1 MQSPGSKSL
10 PGRIRLAF
18 YSAVGYNSAIK
29 YPLIAQA
36 IISCRV
42 SKRLKADQPLGAF
55 LYIVRAFGP
64 QVGTLIGVPFFVSEE
79 VNDLETE
86 KPNEKGE
93 PCPKQAIYIV
103 VEDGRIQAVYAN
115 CRLAQIDVEIL
126 DLDDA
131 KVSDDAILESMRRSI
146 AEAKNRCTK
155 IY

>member
-1 MQSPGSKSL
+1 
-10 PGRIRLAF
+10 
-18 YSAVGYNSAIK
+18 
-29 YPLIAQA
+29 
-36 IISCRV
+36 
-42 SKRLKADQPLGAF
+42 
-55 LYIVRAFGP
+55 
-64 QVGTLIGVPFFVSEE
+64 
-79 VNDLETE
+79 LETE

-93 PCPKQAIYIV
+93 LCPKQAIYIV

-115 CRLAQIDVEIL
+115 CPLAQIDVEIL

>member
-1 MQSPGSKSL
+1 
-10 PGRIRLAF
+10 
-18 YSAVGYNSAIK
+18 
-29 YPLIAQA
+29 
-36 IISCRV
+36 
-42 SKRLKADQPLGAF
+42 
-55 LYIVRAFGP
+55 
-64 QVGTLIGVPFFVSEE
+64 
-79 VNDLETE
+79 LETE

-93 PCPKQAIYIV
+93 SCSKQAIYIV

-115 CRLAQIDVEIL
+115 CPLAQIDVEIL

>member
-1 MQSPGSKSL
+1 MS
-10 PGRIRLAF
+10 GRIRLAF
-18 YSAVGYNSAIK
+18 YRMVGYNSGIK
-29 YPLIAQA
+29 YPLIAPA

-42 SKRLKADQPLGAF
+42 SKRLKVDQPLGAF

-93 PCPKQAIYIV
+93 LCPKQAIYIV

-115 CRLAQIDVEIL
+115 CPLAQIDVEIL

-131 KVSDDAILESMRRSI
+131 KVSDDAILESMCRSI

>member
-1 MQSPGSKSL
+1 M

-55 LYIVRAFGP
+55 LYIIRAFGP
-64 QVGTLIGVPFFVSEE
+64 QDGTLKGVPFFVSEE
-79 VNDLETE
+79 VNVLETE

-93 PCPKQAIYIV
+93 LCPKQAIYIV

-115 CRLAQIDVEIL
+115 CPLAQIDVEIL

>member
-1 MQSPGSKSL
+1 M
-10 PGRIRLAF
+10 
-18 YSAVGYNSAIK
+18 VGYNSGIK
-29 YPLIAQA
+29 YPLIAPA

-42 SKRLKADQPLGAF
+42 SKRLKADQPLDAF

-115 CRLAQIDVEIL
+115 CPLAQIDVEIL

-131 KVSDDAILESMRRSI
+131 KVASSAEWHAVSRRV
-146 AEAKNRCTK
+146 AEVKQQCLK

>member
-1 MQSPGSKSL
+1 M

-55 LYIVRAFGP
+55 LYIIRAFGP
-64 QVGTLIGVPFFVSEE
+64 QDGTLKGVPFFVSEE

-86 KPNEKGE
+86 KPNENGE
-93 PCPKQAIYIV
+93 LCPKQAIYIV

-115 CRLAQIDVEIL
+115 CPLAQIDVEIL
-126 DLDDA
+126 NLDDA

-146 AEAKNRCTK
+146 AEAKNRCAK

>member
-1 MQSPGSKSL
+1 M

-29 YPLIAQA
+29 YPLIALA
-36 IISCRV
+36 VISCRV
-42 SKRLKADQPLGAF
+42 SKRLKAEQPLGAF

-115 CRLAQIDVEIL
+115 CPLAQIDVEIL

>member
-1 MQSPGSKSL
+1 M
-10 PGRIRLAF
+10 
-18 YSAVGYNSAIK
+18 VGYNSAIK

-42 SKRLKADQPLGAF
+42 SKRLKANQPLGAF
-55 LYIVRAFGP
+55 LYIIRAFGP
-64 QVGTLIGVPFFVSEE
+64 QDGTLKGVPFFVSEE

-115 CRLAQIDVEIL
+115 CPLAQIDVEIL

>member
-1 MQSPGSKSL
+1 M
-10 PGRIRLAF
+10 
-18 YSAVGYNSAIK
+18 
-29 YPLIAQA
+29 
-36 IISCRV
+36 
-42 SKRLKADQPLGAF
+42 
-55 LYIVRAFGP
+55 
-64 QVGTLIGVPFFVSEE
+64 
-79 VNDLETE
+79 ETE

-93 PCPKQAIYIV
+93 PSPTQAIYIV

-115 CRLAQIDVEIL
+115 CPLAQIDVEIL